1 MDFVA
6 EDAYWQAAH
15 SSERYWSPSLEY
27 EDWAPAYCVGCI
39 GFMQYGGSFE
49 DAEKSLWAN
58 WVRIKGDSR
67 LTLEQARQ
75 AMRAA
80 WERLASQ

>member
-6 EDAYWQAAH
+6 EDAYWHAAH
-15 SSERYWSPSLEY
+15 ASERYWSPALDY
-27 EDWAPAYCVGCI
+27 EDWAPAYCVGYI

-49 DAEKSLWAN
+49 EAEKSLWAN
-58 WVRIKGDSR
+58 WERIKGDSR
-67 LTLEQARQ
+67 LTLEQAHH

-80 WERLASQ
+80 WDRLASQ